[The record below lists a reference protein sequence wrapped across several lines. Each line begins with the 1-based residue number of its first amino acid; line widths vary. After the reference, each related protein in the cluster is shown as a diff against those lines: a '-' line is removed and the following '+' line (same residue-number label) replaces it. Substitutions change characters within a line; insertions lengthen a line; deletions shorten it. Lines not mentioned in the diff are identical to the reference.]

1 MEVQPPLSCSL
12 RVEALMSLDVLNKF
26 KKFAARSKSA
36 FAEMYE
42 RIRSDRSYM
51 SGEGQWTK
59 EDDNFIAPTRNR
71 VTVNV
76 LANQVHS
83 VANKYSSYPFTWYT
97 GDPNIDKE
105 IDDFFSEDSNSFAT
119 EEALLD
125 CVSFGLGVLC
135 LGTDTTADGRNVPV
149 IYAITDPERVMLDP
163 DSTELD
169 GSDAMEG
176 ALVDYRSK
184 EWVRVHMGEEYIPNR
199 KAKPVFDGAFS
210 QPGLIPIVTYY
221 WLDTDGCHVAT
232 FVNDV
237 EVEEKDEN
245 GEVVD
250 SVLPFMRIPIFPV
263 YGERSWTNSD
273 KVIYRGLIAKGKT
286 VQKIVNYSMCQL
298 IERLQL
304 SPKPLFRGYMES
316 FKGYDSYYK
325 KIGSGQNPIAP
336 AQRLANDGKTQ
347 LALPEV
353 YNPNIQFADLQNIT
367 NGTMNMLSSITGVDS
382 KGLADNESEITA
394 TAVMYTSQ
402 VFQNNI
408 KHFFSHLRTSFKALG
423 DTVMVLMGH
432 DGQKIDVAQGPEAY
446 MQLQVARQE
455 LSSLIGVVDPMQ
467 KGAIVNAILRTHPD
481 NEILAQLY
489 AELNAAPQPTQNE
502 IQLQQLVEQM
512 KTAIENKDAEIL
524 QLTAQVEAFQRS
536 DKSQDKSHVYELEKM
551 KLEHQYGMEDE
562 ILKAQLNQGADA
574 EKEAAEAERERM
586 RTEADARKAA
596 LDIESKN
603 ISLEIQKIKSAS
615 EIMNSLG
622 GEA

>member
-1 MEVQPPLSCSL
+1 M
-12 RVEALMSLDVLNKF
+12 VEALMSLDVLNKF
-26 KKFAARSKSA
+26 KRFAARSKSA

-105 IDDFFSEDSNSFAT
+105 IDDFFSEDSNRFAT

-184 EWVRVHMGEEYIPNR
+184 EWVRVHMGEEYLPNR

-237 EVEEKDEN
+237 EVEENDEN

-432 DGQKIDVAQGPEAY
+432 NGQKIDVAQGPEAY

-455 LSSLIGVVDPMQ
+455 LSSLMGVVEPTQ

-489 AELNAAPQPTQNE
+489 AELKSAPQPTQNE

-512 KTAIENKDAEIL
+512 KTAIENKDQEIL
-524 QLTAQVEAFQRS
+524 ALTAQVEAYQRS

-603 ISLEIQKIKSAS
+603 ISLETQKIKSAS

>member
-1 MEVQPPLSCSL
+1 
-12 RVEALMSLDVLNKF
+12 MSLDVLNKF

-97 GDPNIDKE
+97 GDETIDKE
-105 IDDFFSEDSNSFAT
+105 IDDFFSEDSNRFAT

-184 EWVRVHMGEEYIPNR
+184 EWVRVHMGEEYLPNR

-423 DTVMVLMGH
+423 DTVMVLMGYN
-432 DGQKIDVAQGPEAY
+432 GLKIDVAQGPEAY

-455 LSSLIGVVDPMQ
+455 LSSLMGVVEPMQ

-512 KTAIENKDAEIL
+512 KTAIDNKDQEIL
-524 QLTAQVEAFQRS
+524 ALTAQVEAYQRS

-574 EKEAAEAERERM
+574 EKEATEAERERM

-603 ISLEIQKIKSAS
+603 ISLETQKIKSAS

>member
-1 MEVQPPLSCSL
+1 
-12 RVEALMSLDVLNKF
+12 MSLDVLNKF

-97 GDPNIDKE
+97 GYPNIDKE
-105 IDDFFSEDSNSFAT
+105 IDDFFSEDSNRFAT

-135 LGTDTTADGRNVPV
+135 LGTDATADGRNVPV

-184 EWVRVHMGEEYIPNR
+184 EWVRVHMGEEYLPNR

-423 DTVMVLMGH
+423 DTVMVLMGYN
-432 DGQKIDVAQGPEAY
+432 GLKIDVAQGPEAY

-455 LSSLIGVVDPMQ
+455 LSSLMGVVEPMQ

-512 KTAIENKDAEIL
+512 KTAIDNKDQEIL
-524 QLTAQVEAFQRS
+524 ALTAQVEAYQRS

-603 ISLEIQKIKSAS
+603 ISLETQKIKSAS

>member
-1 MEVQPPLSCSL
+1 
-12 RVEALMSLDVLNKF
+12 MSLDVLNKF

-97 GDPNIDKE
+97 GDETIDKE
-105 IDDFFSEDSNSFAT
+105 IDDFFSEDSNRFAT

-184 EWVRVHMGEEYIPNR
+184 EWVRVHMGEEYLPNR

-237 EVEEKDEN
+237 EVEEKDDN
-245 GEVVD
+245 GEVVNN
-250 SVLPFMRIPIFPV
+250 VLPFMRIPIFPV

-455 LSSLIGVVDPMQ
+455 LSSLMGVVEPMQ

-512 KTAIENKDAEIL
+512 KTAIDNKDQEIL
-524 QLTAQVEAFQRS
+524 ALTAQVEAYQRS

-574 EKEAAEAERERM
+574 EKEATEAERERM

-603 ISLEIQKIKSAS
+603 ISLETQKIKSAS